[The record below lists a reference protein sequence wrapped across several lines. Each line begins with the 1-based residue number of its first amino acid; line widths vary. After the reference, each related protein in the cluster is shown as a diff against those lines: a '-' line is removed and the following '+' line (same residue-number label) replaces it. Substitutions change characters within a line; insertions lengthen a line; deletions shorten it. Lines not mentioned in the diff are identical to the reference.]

1 MGGEGKEVQEGGGAC
16 ILMVDSHCC
25 VQLKLLHN
33 TVKQL
38 SSNLKVNLKIGSI
51 GWSLIQFGQCSFFFL
66 T

>member
-1 MGGEGKEVQEGGGAC
+1 MA
-16 ILMVDSHCC
+16 DSHCC

-51 GWSLIQFGQCSFFFL
+51 VWSLIQFGQWVLFPS
-66 T
+66 